1 MNGKRVVILDMRNA
15 DQAAIDDVR
24 AIVEDQSKTM
34 GGVIGLS
41 GIRDEG
47 GARIVRAMPKD
58 PEAVAALREWADQPD
73 SLLGVAGLDLTSAD
87 LSGADFGGGML
98 AGTVLSDAV
107 LVSTDLF
114 RARLEGTVLDG
125 ADLTGAR
132 LVKAV
137 LDEASLRR
145 AKLDGADLGSA
156 ELCAADARG
165 AVLRGARLNAAS
177 LIDTLLQGADLTGA
191 VVKETSFR
199 VVVDE
204 LTVVEGLSGT
214 VYGPMVLE
222 SGGQR
227 SEIGGRAME
236 LWLNDRG
243 ADVRV
248 IDPASRHITYYAKIG
263 EGYPRSGPRGVVRRR
278 FLDGVAYDEAFTR
291 NLKWEPTEYL
301 RLYELGHNEVDHVEI
316 TEQEADSFVEAVT
329 AKLRERP

>member
-1 MNGKRVVILDMRNA
+1 M
-15 DQAAIDDVR
+15 
-24 AIVEDQSKTM
+24 
-34 GGVIGLS
+34 IGLS

-47 GARIVRAMPKD
+47 EQRIVRVMPKD
-58 PEAVAALREWADQPD
+58 PEAVAALREWVEQPG

-98 AGTVLSDAV
+98 AETVLRDTV
-107 LVSTDLF
+107 LVGTDF
-114 RARLEGTVLDG
+114 YRAHLEGAVLDG
-125 ADLTGAR
+125 ADLTGAA

-145 AKLDGADLGSA
+145 AKLDGANLGSA
-156 ELCAADARG
+156 ELYETDVRG
-165 AVLRGARLNAAS
+165 ASLRGVRLDCAS
-177 LIDTLLQGADLTGA
+177 LLGDTLLQGADLTDA
-191 VVKETSFR
+191 SLKETSFR

-204 LTVVEGLSGT
+204 HTVVEGLSGT
-214 VYGPMVLE
+214 VYGPMVVQ

-227 SEIGGRAME
+227 REVGGRALE
-236 LWLNDRG
+236 LWLNGRG

-263 EGYPRSGPRGVVRRR
+263 EGYPRSSPRGIVRRR

-291 NLKWEPTEYL
+291 NLRWEPTEYL

-316 TEQEADSFVEAVT
+316 TEEAADSFVAAVT